1 MNKVKVPIIDNPEL
15 LDSII
20 SNIQKGLAENIGWL
34 DYVFGRAERLVK
46 FDTNNRK
53 IYTPNVY
60 VGGNEYME
68 ISPSSDIGNFCFFWV
83 DDPQNV
89 SWEAKINVG
98 IKTNFSLI
106 FWFNFNRIYNSADQR
121 NKEELKKQ
129 ILDVLNGGFWLKKG
143 RITVNRIYELSENIF
158 RGFSLDETE
167 NQFLMQPYGGFRFEG
182 MLEVSESCGMVIP
195 SGIVFNP
202 IFEEEGINSYNF
214 TINGKEAVKG
224 NSYPLGSNV
233 VFDIYP
239 VEGKE
244 VENISVNGKVYEGD
258 VIENGKRFVF
268 TLLESPQNIV
278 VNLVNALVE
287 VVASGEKFVVWNTIE
302 GNNIKSFEIHGK
314 TIQEGKATPF
324 NPINPISVGE
334 SPINLCF
341 GEIEDAI
348 NKKIELNT
356 GLLCSVF
363 GHYDSV
369 KFYDNKWKKTTRINI
384 SRGFKVTHFSNKE
397 SNGDLRSVRVNGSP
411 LGNRANSSISNF
423 ICNKFYYTGDSTSNK
438 WNNVYGV
445 WTNSILYGFFI
456 VYDIKD
462 YPTEDDLKAMIE
474 DESTIFYYVVETPE
488 TKELDLNKD
497 FETYKDQTWI
507 MTADSLAPKLSCNC
521 LVLEV
526 LDYIKEGLL
535 AYYTGR
541 GRTNNDE
548 NKEILPD
555 MSGNGNDL
563 ENKNFTYTIDSGFGD
578 GYVQYDGIDDYSN
591 VSWKDVN
598 IRSVNVVLK
607 NIEVTKIAPYSSV
620 SFMVGNDRSLKGVIS
635 NGKIA
640 ANNDYGYYNGNNLGD
655 ELYTKDFAAEKGIL
669 NIYIGSNSGLVD
681 NLEYVYNLCLGAGN
695 YYEQPNR
702 YACKEALYDYLL
714 YSRKLSEEE
723 IEQNYKASLQFNGKL
738 L

>member
-384 SRGFKVTHFSNKE
+384 SRGFKVGHFSNRE
-397 SNGDLRSVRVNGSP
+397 SNGDLRSVRVNGTP
-411 LGNRANSSISNF
+411 LGNKANSSISNF
-423 ICNKFYYTGDSTSNK
+423 ICNKFYYTGDSTLNK

-620 SFMVGNDRSLKGVIS
+620 SFMVGNNRSLEGVIS
-635 NGKIA
+635 NGKIT

-681 NLEYVYNLCLGAGN
+681 NPEYVYNLCLSAGN
-695 YYEQPNR
+695 YYEKPNR
-702 YACKEALYDYLL
+702 YACKQALYDYLL

>member
-239 VEGKE
+239 VEGKG

-488 TKELDLNKD
+488 TKELYLNKD

-563 ENKNFTYTIDSGFGD
+563 ENKNFAYTVDSGYGD
-578 GYVQYDGIDDYSN
+578 GYIQYDGIDDYSRLPLEKVLEKGVETQMFVISSTQPTIESDN
-591 VSWKDVN
+591 KWNGGMVVSNYYFAIQRNQVSAKSNYEQVYLNGKDVKSIGFN
-598 IRSVNVVLK
+598 INGSTDVN
-607 NIEVTKIAPYSSV
+607 NI
-620 SFMVGNDRSLKGVIS
+620 VIS
-635 NGKIA
+635 RSINTESFNRNFNIS
-640 ANNDYGYYNGNNLGD
+640 
-655 ELYTKDFAAEKGIL
+655 TIL
-669 NIYIGSNSGLVD
+669 NASIY
-681 NLEYVYNLCLGAGN
+681 CLK
-695 YYEQPNR
+695 QR
-702 YACKEALYDYLL
+702 CHDVLLYDKILT
-714 YSRKLSEEE
+714 EEE

>member
-239 VEGKE
+239 VEGKG

-278 VNLVNALVE
+278 VNLVNTLVE

-369 KFYDNKWKKTTRINI
+369 KFYDNIWKKTTRINI
-384 SRGFKVTHFSNKE
+384 SRGFKVTHFSHKE

-548 NKEILPD
+548 NKDILPD
-555 MSGNGNDL
+555 LSGNGNDL
-563 ENKNFTYTIDSGFGD
+563 ENKNFAYTVDSGYGD
-578 GYVQYDGIDDYSN
+578 GYIQYDGVDDFSYIENLQGGDGKTLFFVLSGTVNQDAIKNKWNGGYYLSDGTVFAFSRNKIEANSNNYTKVFLNGVDSKTKGIDINGQDSIN
-591 VSWKDVN
+591 
-598 IRSVNVVLK
+598 
-607 NIEVTKIAPYSSV
+607 
-620 SFMVGNDRSLKGVIS
+620 VIS
-635 NGKIA
+635 LSTA
-640 ANNDYGYYNGNNLGD
+640 GNNFNNRFTLASTLNASIYCIKERVHD
-655 ELYTKDFAAEKGIL
+655 LIIYNRELTD
-669 NIYIGSNSGLVD
+669 
-681 NLEYVYNLCLGAGN
+681 
-695 YYEQPNR
+695 
-702 YACKEALYDYLL
+702 
-714 YSRKLSEEE
+714 EE
-723 IEQNYKASLQFNGKL
+723 IEHNYKASLQFNGKL

>member
-239 VEGKE
+239 VEGKG

-341 GEIEDAI
+341 GKIEDAI

-411 LGNRANSSISNF
+411 LGNRANSSIPNF

-488 TKELDLNKD
+488 TKELYLNKD

-563 ENKNFTYTIDSGFGD
+563 ENKNFAYTIDSGYGD
-578 GYVQYDGIDDYSN
+578 GYIQYDGVDDF
-591 VSWKDVN
+591 
-598 IRSVNVVLK
+598 
-607 NIEVTKIAPYSSV
+607 SSV
-620 SFMVGNDRSLKGVIS
+620 EKAMTNIDFTILFTISDVELLTGNSWSGLIYGSSYYLGINKGICFSSENRYIMNGNISKTNFNIS
-635 NGKIA
+635 NKGKEIFVVGCFNGGKENKVIGITLGSI
-640 ANNDYGYYNGNNLGD
+640 NNSP
-655 ELYTKDFAAEKGIL
+655 I
-669 NIYIGSNSGLVD
+669 
-681 NLEYVYNLCLGAGN
+681 
-695 YYEQPNR
+695 
-702 YACKEALYDYLL
+702 YACKQKIYDALIYNRELT
-714 YSRKLSEEE
+714 EEE

>member
-1 MNKVKVPIIDNPEL
+1 M
-15 LDSII
+15 
-20 SNIQKGLAENIGWL
+20 
-34 DYVFGRAERLVK
+34 
-46 FDTNNRK
+46 
-53 IYTPNVY
+53 
-60 VGGNEYME
+60 
-68 ISPSSDIGNFCFFWV
+68 

-278 VNLVNALVE
+278 VNLVNALIE

-348 NKKIELNT
+348 NKK
-356 GLLCSVF
+356 
-363 GHYDSV
+363 
-369 KFYDNKWKKTTRINI
+369 
-384 SRGFKVTHFSNKE
+384 
-397 SNGDLRSVRVNGSP
+397 
-411 LGNRANSSISNF
+411 
-423 ICNKFYYTGDSTSNK
+423 
-438 WNNVYGV
+438 
-445 WTNSILYGFFI
+445 
-456 VYDIKD
+456 
-462 YPTEDDLKAMIE
+462 
-474 DESTIFYYVVETPE
+474 
-488 TKELDLNKD
+488 
-497 FETYKDQTWI
+497 
-507 MTADSLAPKLSCNC
+507 
-521 LVLEV
+521 
-526 LDYIKEGLL
+526 
-535 AYYTGR
+535 
-541 GRTNNDE
+541 
-548 NKEILPD
+548 
-555 MSGNGNDL
+555 
-563 ENKNFTYTIDSGFGD
+563 
-578 GYVQYDGIDDYSN
+578 
-591 VSWKDVN
+591 
-598 IRSVNVVLK
+598 
-607 NIEVTKIAPYSSV
+607 
-620 SFMVGNDRSLKGVIS
+620 
-635 NGKIA
+635 
-640 ANNDYGYYNGNNLGD
+640 
-655 ELYTKDFAAEKGIL
+655 
-669 NIYIGSNSGLVD
+669 
-681 NLEYVYNLCLGAGN
+681 
-695 YYEQPNR
+695 
-702 YACKEALYDYLL
+702 
-714 YSRKLSEEE
+714 
-723 IEQNYKASLQFNGKL
+723 
-738 L
+738 

>member
-239 VEGKE
+239 VEGKD

-278 VNLVNALVE
+278 VNLVNSLFE

-348 NKKIELNT
+348 NKKMELNT

-369 KFYDNKWKKTTRINI
+369 KFYDNKWKKTTLINI
-384 SRGFKVTHFSNKE
+384 SRGFKVTHFSNQE

-541 GRTNNDE
+541 GRTNKDE

-563 ENKNFTYTIDSGFGD
+563 ENKNFAYTLDSGFGD
-578 GYVQYDGIDDYSN
+578 GYIQYDGIDDYSN

-607 NIEVTKIAPYSSV
+607 NIEVTKTTPYSSI

-635 NGKIA
+635 NGKIT

-669 NIYIGSNSGLVD
+669 NIYIGSNGGLVD
-681 NLEYVYNLCLGAGN
+681 NPEYVYNLCLGAGN
-695 YYEQPNR
+695 YYGQPNR

>member
-239 VEGKE
+239 VEGKG

-384 SRGFKVTHFSNKE
+384 SRGFKVTHFSSQE

-591 VSWKDVN
+591 VSWKDIN
-598 IRSVNVVLK
+598 ICSVNVVLK

-620 SFMVGNDRSLKGVIS
+620 SFMVGNDRSLEGVIS
-635 NGKIA
+635 NGKITA
-640 ANNDYGYYNGNNLGD
+640 DNDYGYYNGNNLGD

-681 NLEYVYNLCLGAGN
+681 NPEYVYNLCLGAGN

>member
-20 SNIQKGLAENIGWL
+20 ANIQKGLAENIGWL

-46 FDTNNRK
+46 FDANNRK

-239 VEGKE
+239 VEGKD

-287 VVASGEKFVVWNTIE
+287 VEASGRAFPIWNTKPGDDKLLSLSIHGLTE
-302 GNNIKSFEIHGK
+302 QIGTPTPANPVPMRSVGDSGLFLSVMPDKAGSDYQLLNIK
-314 TIQEGKATPF
+314 A
-324 NPINPISVGE
+324 
-334 SPINLCF
+334 
-341 GEIEDAI
+341 AI
-348 NKKIELNT
+348 
-356 GLLCSVF
+356 
-363 GHYDSV
+363 
-369 KFYDNKWKKTTRINI
+369 KKTGHDGI
-384 SRGFKVTHFSNKE
+384 
-397 SNGDLRSVRVNGSP
+397 LRSVNGIYDEVVYDGKEWKLIQRIQNDRIITCTGVSNHTDLGFCDCYFYPTKAPINGSTP
-411 LGNRANSSISNF
+411 NGLLSTHFVQGNSGVGTINLNNNSPYLGIFR
-423 ICNKFYYTGDSTSNK
+423 
-438 WNNVYGV
+438 
-445 WTNSILYGFFI
+445 
-456 VYDIKD
+456 
-462 YPTEDDLKAMIE
+462 YPTTVNM
-474 DESTIFYYVVETPE
+474 
-488 TKELDLNKD
+488 TKEEITAWLGENEVYVSYQLAAQAEYPLDLPVIT
-497 FETYKDQTWI
+497 TYDEQTYF
-507 MTADSLAPKLSCNC
+507 ASNAA
-521 LVLEV
+521 EV
-526 LDYIKEGLL
+526 KPRMIARCKVSKALDYIREGLIG
-535 AYYTGR
+535 YYTGR
-541 GRTNNDE
+541 GRSNTDE
-548 NKEILPD
+548 NKNILPD
-555 MSGNGNDL
+555 LSGNGNDL
-563 ENKNFTYTIDSGFGD
+563 ENKNFAYTPDSGYGD
-578 GYVQYDGIDDYSN
+578 GYIQYDGVDDF
-591 VSWKDVN
+591 
-598 IRSVNVVLK
+598 
-607 NIEVTKIAPYSSV
+607 SSV
-620 SFMVGNDRSLKGVIS
+620 EKAMTNIDFTILFTISDVELLTGNSWSGLIYGSSYYLGINKGICFS
-635 NGKIA
+635 SENRYIM
-640 ANNDYGYYNGNNLGD
+640 NGNISKTNFNIANKGKEIFVVGCFNGGKENKVIGITLGS
-655 ELYTKDFAAEKGIL
+655 I
-669 NIYIGSNSGLVD
+669 NNS
-681 NLEYVYNLCLGAGN
+681 
-695 YYEQPNR
+695 PI
-702 YACKEALYDYLL
+702 YACKQKIYDVLIYNRELT
-714 YSRKLSEEE
+714 EEE
-723 IEQNYKASLQFNGKL
+723 IEQNYKASLQFNGEL

>member
-239 VEGKE
+239 VEGKG

-287 VVASGEKFVVWNTIE
+287 VEASGRAFPIWNTKPGDDKLMSLSIHGLTE
-302 GNNIKSFEIHGK
+302 QIGTPTPANPVPMRSVGDMGLLLSVMPDKECSDYQLLNIKAAMKKAGHDGILRLVNGIYDEVVYDGK
-314 TIQEGKATPF
+314 KWKLIQRIQNDRIITCTGVSNHQEVGFTDCYFYPTKA
-324 NPINPISVGE
+324 PING
-334 SPINLCF
+334 
-341 GEIEDAI
+341 
-348 NKKIELNT
+348 
-356 GLLCSVF
+356 
-363 GHYDSV
+363 
-369 KFYDNKWKKTTRINI
+369 
-384 SRGFKVTHFSNKE
+384 
-397 SNGDLRSVRVNGSP
+397 
-411 LGNRANSSISNF
+411 
-423 ICNKFYYTGDSTSNK
+423 STSNGLLSTHFVQG
-438 WNNVYGV
+438 NNGV
-445 WTNSILYGFFI
+445 GTININDRSPYLGIFR
-456 VYDIKD
+456 
-462 YPTEDDLKAMIE
+462 YPNTGADL
-474 DESTIFYYVVETPE
+474 
-488 TKELDLNKD
+488 TKEEITAWLGENEVYVSYQLAAQAEYPLDLPQIS
-497 FETYKDQTWI
+497 TYEGQTYFA
-507 MTADSLAPKLSCNC
+507 TNAA
-521 LVLEV
+521 EV
-526 LDYIKEGLL
+526 KPRMIAQCKVSKALDYIREGLIG
-535 AYYTGR
+535 YYTGR
-541 GRTNNDE
+541 GRSNTDE
-548 NKEILPD
+548 NKNILPD
-555 MSGNGNDL
+555 LSGNGNDL
-563 ENKNFTYTIDSGFGD
+563 ENKNFAYTPESGYGD
-578 GYVQYDGIDDYSN
+578 GYIQYDGVDDFSLSKETYSN
-591 VSWKDVN
+591 IDAHIHCVCSNYSTLISNQTIWGSGRSSGIIGRLYCN
-598 IRSVNVVLK
+598 IRSK
-607 NIEVTKIAPYSSV
+607 IEIDPDSSV
-620 SFMVGNDRSLKGVIS
+620 SWLNGDSYANRSSTPTDKLSIWSV
-635 NGKIA
+635 NVHT
-640 ANNDYGYYNGNNLGD
+640 DVFELNLGT
-655 ELYTKDFAAEKGIL
+655 LQNNKVFFGKVR
-669 NIYIGSNSGLVD
+669 IYDVLM
-681 NLEYVYNLCLGAGN
+681 
-695 YYEQPNR
+695 
-702 YACKEALYDYLL
+702 YDRHLT
-714 YSRKLSEEE
+714 EEE

>member
-239 VEGKE
+239 VEGKD

-341 GEIEDAI
+341 GVIEDAI

-384 SRGFKVTHFSNKE
+384 SRGFKVTNFSSKE

-411 LGNRANSSISNF
+411 LGNIANRSISNF

-620 SFMVGNDRSLKGVIS
+620 SFMVGNDRSLQGVIS
-635 NGKIA
+635 NGKITE
-640 ANNDYGYYNGNNLGD
+640 NNDYGYYNGNNLGD

-669 NIYIGSNSGLVD
+669 NIYIGSNGGLVD
-681 NLEYVYNLCLGAGN
+681 NPEYVYNLCLGAGN
-695 YYEQPNR
+695 YYERPNR

>member
-202 IFEEEGINSYNF
+202 IFEEEGIKSYNF

-239 VEGKE
+239 VEDKE

-258 VIENGKRFVF
+258 VIENGKRFIF

-411 LGNRANSSISNF
+411 LGNRANRSISNF

-488 TKELDLNKD
+488 TNELDLNKD

-526 LDYIKEGLL
+526 LDYIKEGLI

-620 SFMVGNDRSLKGVIS
+620 SFMVGNDRIKKGVIS
-635 NGKIA
+635 NGKITG
-640 ANNDYGYYNGNNLGD
+640 NNDYGYYNGNNLGD

-669 NIYIGSNSGLVD
+669 NIYIGSNGGLVD
-681 NLEYVYNLCLGAGN
+681 NPEYVYNLCLGAGN

>member
-182 MLEVSESCGMVIP
+182 MLEVSESCGMVIS

-239 VEGKE
+239 VEGKG
-244 VENISVNGKVYEGD
+244 VENIPVNGKVYEGD

-384 SRGFKVTHFSNKE
+384 SRGFKVTHFSSRE

-488 TKELDLNKD
+488 TEELDLNKD

-607 NIEVTKIAPYSSV
+607 NIEVTKIAPYSNV
-620 SFMVGNDRSLKGVIS
+620 SFMVGNDRSLEGVIS
-635 NGKIA
+635 NGKIT

-681 NLEYVYNLCLGAGN
+681 NPEYVYNLCLGAGN
-695 YYEQPNR
+695 YYEKPNR

>member
-239 VEGKE
+239 VEGKG

-384 SRGFKVTHFSNKE
+384 SRGFKVAHFSSRE

-620 SFMVGNDRSLKGVIS
+620 SFMVGNDRSLEGVIS
-635 NGKIA
+635 NGKIT

-681 NLEYVYNLCLGAGN
+681 NPEYVYNLCLGAGN
-695 YYEQPNR
+695 YYEKPNR

>member
-20 SNIQKGLAENIGWL
+20 ANIQKGLAENIGWL

-46 FDTNNRK
+46 FDANNRK

-68 ISPSSDIGNFCFFWV
+68 ISPSSEIGNFCFFWV

-106 FWFNFNRIYNSADQR
+106 FWFNFNRIYNSTDQR

-384 SRGFKVTHFSNKE
+384 SRGFKVTHFSNQE

-423 ICNKFYYTGDSTSNK
+423 ICNKFYYTGDSTSKK

-488 TKELDLNKD
+488 TKELTLNKD

-541 GRTNNDE
+541 GRTNKDE

-563 ENKNFTYTIDSGFGD
+563 ENKNFAYTLDSGFGD
-578 GYVQYDGIDDYSN
+578 GYIQYDGIDDYSN

-607 NIEVTKIAPYSSV
+607 NIEVTKTTPYSSV

-635 NGKIA
+635 NGKIT

-669 NIYIGSNSGLVD
+669 NIYIGSNGGLVD
-681 NLEYVYNLCLGAGN
+681 NPEYVYNLCLGAGN
-695 YYEQPNR
+695 YYGQPNR